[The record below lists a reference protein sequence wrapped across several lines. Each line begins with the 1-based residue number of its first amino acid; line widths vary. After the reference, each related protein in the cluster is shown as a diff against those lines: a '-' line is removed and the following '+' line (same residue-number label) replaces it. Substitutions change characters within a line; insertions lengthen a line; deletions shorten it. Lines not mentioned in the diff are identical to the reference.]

1 MDTSIID
8 DLPSGPLDVYRK
20 RAKFDWKELKLIFER
35 ADLLK
40 IKINVW
46 NTLEKDPLFQ
56 KSDEELSS
64 AEQKRIA
71 ALQLEQFRK
80 YKFMP
85 TNGQKSSVKD
95 RARYLMSI
103 NEALAAA
110 YADVS
115 VKQAIGVF
123 LFQNTLSTL
132 GTQRHQHIIEAIW
145 NHQILSAIAL
155 TEVAHGSDAK
165 NMRTTATYDKET
177 QEFVINTADFKAAKC
192 WVGNLGKTCT
202 VVLLF
207 AQLHTNGQCH
217 GLHAF
222 YVPIRDPKTL
232 LPYPGIIVG
241 DIGEKIGLNGIDNGF
256 IMFQNYRIPRENL
269 LNRTADVKPDGEY
282 ESSFSEPG
290 KILGAALENL
300 SAGRVGIMQECTS
313 NLISSV
319 TIAVRYAALRTQF
332 GPSNGKELPIIEYQ
346 LHQWRLFPYLSAAGV
361 LKIFVAEITT
371 DYLNALEM
379 SNTDTAIENLVK
391 ETISEIHA
399 IISASK
405 PLISWTCL
413 HSIQECR
420 EACGGHGYLK
430 AARLGELRNTVDPCV
445 TYEGDNNVLVQQ
457 TSNWLLRQ
465 WASIVENGEVQ
476 SPLGTS
482 SFLTKHK
489 YILSTKFN
497 GTKLEDVKNI
507 KFIMDTYQWLITYI
521 LKITFEK
528 QSRLL
533 ETTECKFTARNDSQV
548 YKAAV
553 LSRAYGEFVAL
564 KYYWKRLNQPDVKD
578 NLKEV
583 LVTIGLLYGLSTLDK
598 HLVYLYQGRY
608 DNNRPLAELVKD
620 AILEL
625 CHAVKEFAI
634 PLVDSLAP
642 SDFVLNSILGR
653 ADGKMYESIQAEFF
667 NNPNAMSRPNW
678 WREIKVDN
686 VPNLNIRSKL

>member
-8 DLPSGPLDVYRK
+8 DLPSGPLDAYRK
-20 RAKFDWKELKLIFER
+20 RVNFDWKELKFVFER
-35 ADLLK
+35 PDLLK

-56 KSDEELSS
+56 RSEEELPSE
-64 AEQKRIA
+64 EQKRIA

-85 TNGQKSSVKD
+85 TNGQKATVKE
-95 RARYLMSI
+95 RARYLMAI
-103 NEALAAA
+103 NEALAAS
-110 YADVS
+110 YPDVS
-115 VKQAIGVF
+115 VKQAIGIL

-132 GTQRHQHIIEAIW
+132 GTERHKHIIEAIW
-145 NHQILSAIAL
+145 NRQILSALAL
-155 TEVAHGSDAK
+155 TEVAHGSDAR

-177 QEFVINTADFKAAKC
+177 EEFVINTPDFKAAKC

-202 VVLLF
+202 MVLLF
-207 AQLHTNGQCH
+207 AQLYTNGQCH

-222 YVPIRDPKTL
+222 VVPIRDPKTL

-256 IMFQNYRIPRENL
+256 IMFQGYRIPRENL
-269 LNRTADVKPDGEY
+269 LNRTADVTPGGEY

-300 SAGRVGIMQECTS
+300 SAGRVGIMQECAN
-313 NLISSV
+313 NLISAV

-332 GPSNGKELPIIEYQ
+332 GPSTGKELPILEYQ

-361 LKIFVAEITT
+361 IKIFVADVAM
-371 DYLNALEM
+371 DYLNAVEM
-379 SNTDTAIENLVK
+379 SNTDTAIDNLR

-405 PLISWTCL
+405 PLISWTCRDA
-413 HSIQECR
+413 IQECR

-430 AARLGELRNTVDPCV
+430 ATRLGELRNTVDPCV
-445 TYEGDNNVLVQQ
+445 SYEGDNNVLVQQ

-465 WASIVENGEVQ
+465 WVSVLKTGTVQ
-476 SPLGTS
+476 SPLGTC
-482 SFLTKHK
+482 SFLIKHGE
-489 YILSTKFN
+489 ILSSKLQLTKV
-497 GTKLEDVKNI
+497 EDVKNLD
-507 KFIMDTYQWLITYI
+507 FIMDCYRWLITY
-521 LKITFEK
+521 LLQITHEKRTRVFEAT
-528 QSRLL
+528 Q
-533 ETTECKFTARNDSQV
+533 CKFTARNNSQV
-548 YKAAV
+548 YAAAV
-553 LSRAYGEFVAL
+553 LSKAYGEYVAL
-564 KYYWKRLNQPDVKD
+564 SYYQARISQPKIKKD
-578 NLKEV
+578 LKFV

-608 DNNRPLAELVKD
+608 DNNQPLAQLVKD
-620 AILEL
+620 AILDL
-625 CHAVKEFAI
+625 CGVIKDFAV

-653 ADGKMYESIQAEFF
+653 ADGKLYESIQAEFF
-667 NNPNAMSRPNW
+667 NNPNAMSRPKW

-686 VPNLNIRSKL
+686 VPNLKITSKL